1 MEYSMNMYAKLL
13 HTSISRIGSGGN
25 TVKIYGNHTDFHIAY
40 LVKKYMEEKKDME
53 KYPYLVN
60 LCQGVTTAVVED
72 QNGELYLIGPVS
84 FVEYKQV
91 DLKKFITQECGM
103 QKETSEEAYVLPKI
117 PYCSRDRFGITVLLV
132 HHMLTGQELSLEEL
146 WRLNGEK
153 INENHIHERKVG
165 SVLFERMEFENP
177 HNPYDQEVRELNS
190 IRNGDLES
198 FQKSIRETY
207 AGSEGRLSENQI
219 RQEKNIAICVIT
231 LASRAAIEGG
241 VLPEMA
247 FSMVDAYIMQVEK
260 MSNIVEIRSFMR
272 KAEQTFLEKV
282 QENKKPKVKNM
293 LVEDT
298 KKYIFQHLHSKIEI
312 GNIGNEIGANTTY
325 LSELFH
331 KTEGVTIQKYIQREK
346 IKLAKNM
353 LQYSEYKTE
362 DIANYLGFCS
372 QSYFGKVFREYENLT
387 PNQFRQKYGRNN
399 RNK

>member
-1 MEYSMNMYAKLL
+1 MEYNMNMYAKLL
-13 HTSISRIGSGGN
+13 HTSISRVSYEGN
-25 TVKIYGNHTDFHIAY
+25 VVKIYGNLTDFHITY
-40 LVKKYMEEKKDME
+40 VVKKYREEKEDME
-53 KYPYLVN
+53 NYPYLVN
-60 LCQGVTTAVVED
+60 LCPGVTTAVVED
-72 QNGELYLIGPVS
+72 SEKELYLIGPVS
-84 FVEYKQV
+84 LEEYKQV
-91 DLKKFITQECGM
+91 NLKKFIMQECSG
-103 QKETSEEAYVLPKI
+103 QEDTSVFQKI
-117 PYCSRDRFGITVLLV
+117 PYCSRDRFGTTVLLV
-132 HHMLTGQELSLEEL
+132 HHMLTGAELSLEDL
-146 WRLNGEK
+146 WRRNGEK
-153 INENHIHERKVG
+153 VNKNHIHERQVG

-207 AGSEGRLSENQI
+207 SGSEGRLSENQI

-260 MSNIVEIRSFMR
+260 MSDIVEIRSFMR
-272 KAEQTFLEKV
+272 KAEQTFLERV

-298 KKYIFQHLHSKIEI
+298 KKFIFQHLHSKIEI
-312 GNIGNEIGANTTY
+312 GNIGNEIGVNTTY

-331 KTEGVTIQKYIQREK
+331 KTEGITIQKYIQREK

-353 LQYSEYKTE
+353 LQYSEYKIE

-387 PNQFRQKYGRNN
+387 PNQFRQKYGKNT

>member
-1 MEYSMNMYAKLL
+1 MEYNMNMYAKLL
-13 HTSISRIGSGGN
+13 HTSISRVSYEGN
-25 TVKIYGNHTDFHIAY
+25 VVKTYGNPTDFHITY
-40 LVKKYMEEKKDME
+40 VVKKYREEKEDKE
-53 KYPYLVN
+53 NYPYLVN

-72 QNGELYLIGPVS
+72 SEKELYLIGPVS
-84 FVEYKQV
+84 FEEYKQV
-91 DLKKFITQECGM
+91 DLKKFIMQECGS
-103 QKETSEEAYVLPKI
+103 QEDTSVIPKI
-117 PYCSRDRFGITVLLV
+117 PYCSRDRFGTTVLLV
-132 HHMLTGQELSLEEL
+132 HHMLTGAELSLEDL
-146 WRLNGEK
+146 WRQNGEK
-153 INENHIHERKVG
+153 VNKNHIHERQVG

-207 AGSEGRLSENQI
+207 SGSEGRLSENQI

-260 MSNIVEIRSFMR
+260 MSDIVEIRSFMR
-272 KAEQTFLEKV
+272 KAEQTFLERV

-331 KTEGVTIQKYIQREK
+331 KTEGITIQKYIQREK

-387 PNQFRQKYGRNN
+387 PNQFRQKYGKNT

>member
-1 MEYSMNMYAKLL
+1 MEYNMNMYAKLL
-13 HTSISRIGSGGN
+13 HASISRVSYEGN
-25 TVKIYGNHTDFHIAY
+25 LVKTYGNPTDFHITY
-40 LVKKYMEEKKDME
+40 VVKKYREEKEDME
-53 KYPYLVN
+53 NYPYLVN
-60 LCQGVTTAVVED
+60 LCPSVTTAVVED
-72 QNGELYLIGPVS
+72 PEKELYLIGPVS
-84 FVEYKQV
+84 FEEYKQV
-91 DLKKFITQECGM
+91 DLKKFIMQECGG
-103 QKETSEEAYVLPKI
+103 QEDTSVIPKI
-117 PYCSRDRFGITVLLV
+117 PYCSRDRFGTTVLLV
-132 HHMLTGQELSLEEL
+132 HHMLTGAELSLEDL
-146 WRLNGEK
+146 WKQNGEK
-153 INENHIHERKVG
+153 VNKNHIHERKVG

-260 MSNIVEIRSFMR
+260 MSDIVEIRSFMR
-272 KAEQTFLEKV
+272 KAEQTFLERV

-298 KKYIFQHLHSKIEI
+298 KKYIFQHLHSRIEI

-331 KTEGVTIQKYIQREK
+331 KTEGITIQKYIQREK

-387 PNQFRQKYGRNN
+387 PNQFRKKYGRNT

>member
-1 MEYSMNMYAKLL
+1 MEYNMNMYAKLL
-13 HTSISRIGSGGN
+13 HASISRVSYEGN
-25 TVKIYGNHTDFHIAY
+25 LVKTYGNPTDFHITY
-40 LVKKYMEEKKDME
+40 VVKKYREEKEDME
-53 KYPYLVN
+53 NYPYLVN
-60 LCQGVTTAVVED
+60 LCPGVTTAVVED
-72 QNGELYLIGPVS
+72 SEKELYLIGPVS
-84 FVEYKQV
+84 FEEYKQV
-91 DLKKFITQECGM
+91 DLRKFIMRECGG
-103 QKETSEEAYVLPKI
+103 QEDTSVIPKI
-117 PYCSRDRFGITVLLV
+117 PYCSRDRFGTTVLLV
-132 HHMLTGQELSLEEL
+132 HHMLTGAELSLEDL
-146 WRLNGEK
+146 WRQNGEK
-153 INENHIHERKVG
+153 VNKNHIHERKVG

-260 MSNIVEIRSFMR
+260 MSDIVEIRSFMR
-272 KAEQTFLEKV
+272 KAEQTFLERV

-298 KKYIFQHLHSKIEI
+298 KKYIFQHLHSRIEI

-331 KTEGVTIQKYIQREK
+331 KTEGITIQKYIQREK

-387 PNQFRQKYGRNN
+387 PNQFRKKYGRNT

>member
-1 MEYSMNMYAKLL
+1 MEYNMNMYAKLL
-13 HTSISRIGSGGN
+13 HASISRVSYEGN
-25 TVKIYGNHTDFHIAY
+25 LVKTYGNPTDFHITY
-40 LVKKYMEEKKDME
+40 VVKKYREEKEDME
-53 KYPYLVN
+53 NYPYLVN
-60 LCQGVTTAVVED
+60 LCPGVTTAVVED
-72 QNGELYLIGPVS
+72 SEKELYLIGPVS
-84 FVEYKQV
+84 FEEYKQV
-91 DLKKFITQECGM
+91 DLRKFIMRECGG
-103 QKETSEEAYVLPKI
+103 QENTSVIPKI
-117 PYCSRDRFGITVLLV
+117 PYCSRDRFGTTVLLV
-132 HHMLTGQELSLEEL
+132 HHMLTGAELSLEDL
-146 WRLNGEK
+146 WRQNGEK
-153 INENHIHERKVG
+153 VNKNHIHERKVG

-260 MSNIVEIRSFMR
+260 MSDIVEIRSFMR
-272 KAEQTFLEKV
+272 KAEQTFLERV

-298 KKYIFQHLHSKIEI
+298 KKYIFQHLHSRIEI

-331 KTEGVTIQKYIQREK
+331 KTEGITIQKYIQREK

-387 PNQFRQKYGRNN
+387 PNQFRKKYGRNTRN
-399 RNK
+399 IRNK

>member
-1 MEYSMNMYAKLL
+1 MEYNMNMYAKLL
-13 HTSISRIGSGGN
+13 HASISRVSYEGN
-25 TVKIYGNHTDFHIAY
+25 LVKTYGNPTDFHITY
-40 LVKKYMEEKKDME
+40 VVKKYREEKEDME
-53 KYPYLVN
+53 NYPYLVN
-60 LCQGVTTAVVED
+60 LCPGVTTAVVED
-72 QNGELYLIGPVS
+72 SEKELYLIGPVS
-84 FVEYKQV
+84 FEEYKQV
-91 DLKKFITQECGM
+91 DLRKFIMRECGG
-103 QKETSEEAYVLPKI
+103 QEDTSVIPKI
-117 PYCSRDRFGITVLLV
+117 PYCSRDRFGTTVLLV
-132 HHMLTGQELSLEEL
+132 HHMLTGAELSLEDL
-146 WRLNGEK
+146 WRQNGEK
-153 INENHIHERKVG
+153 VNKNHIHERKVG

-260 MSNIVEIRSFMR
+260 MSDIVEIRSFMR
-272 KAEQTFLEKV
+272 KAEQTFLERV

-298 KKYIFQHLHSKIEI
+298 KKYIFQHLHSRIEI
-312 GNIGNEIGANTTY
+312 GNIGNEIGANTIY

-331 KTEGVTIQKYIQREK
+331 KTEGITIQKYIQREK

-387 PNQFRQKYGRNN
+387 PNQFRKKYGRNTRN
-399 RNK
+399 TRNK

>member
-1 MEYSMNMYAKLL
+1 MEYNMNMYAKLL
-13 HTSISRIGSGGN
+13 HTSISRVSYEGN
-25 TVKIYGNHTDFHIAY
+25 VVKIYGNLTDFHITY
-40 LVKKYMEEKKDME
+40 VVKKYREEKEDME
-53 KYPYLVN
+53 NYPYLVN
-60 LCQGVTTAVVED
+60 LCPGVTTAVVED
-72 QNGELYLIGPVS
+72 PEKELYLIGPVS
-84 FVEYKQV
+84 FEEYKQV
-91 DLKKFITQECGM
+91 DLKKFITQEYGG
-103 QKETSEEAYVLPKI
+103 QEDTSVIPKI
-117 PYCSRDRFGITVLLV
+117 PYCSRDRFGTTVLLV
-132 HHMLTGQELSLEEL
+132 HHMLTGAELSLEDL
-146 WRLNGEK
+146 WRRNGEK
-153 INENHIHERKVG
+153 VNKNHIHERQVG

-207 AGSEGRLSENQI
+207 SGSEGRLSENQI

-260 MSNIVEIRSFMR
+260 MSDIVEIRSFMR
-272 KAEQTFLEKV
+272 KAEQTFLERV
-282 QENKKPKVKNM
+282 QENKKPKVKNK

-298 KKYIFQHLHSKIEI
+298 KNFIFQHLHSKIEI

-331 KTEGVTIQKYIQREK
+331 KTEGITIQKYIQREK

-387 PNQFRQKYGRNN
+387 PNQFRQKYGKNT

>member
-1 MEYSMNMYAKLL
+1 MEYNMNMYAKLL
-13 HTSISRIGSGGN
+13 HASISRVSYEGN
-25 TVKIYGNHTDFHIAY
+25 LVKTYGNPTDFHITY
-40 LVKKYMEEKKDME
+40 VVKKYREEKEDME
-53 KYPYLVN
+53 NYPYLVN
-60 LCQGVTTAVVED
+60 LCPGVTTAVVED
-72 QNGELYLIGPVS
+72 SEKELYLIGPVS
-84 FVEYKQV
+84 FEEYKQV
-91 DLKKFITQECGM
+91 DLRKFIMRECGG
-103 QKETSEEAYVLPKI
+103 QEDTSVIPKI
-117 PYCSRDRFGITVLLV
+117 PYCSRDRFGTTVLLV
-132 HHMLTGQELSLEEL
+132 HHMLTGAELSLEDL
-146 WRLNGEK
+146 WRQNGEK
-153 INENHIHERKVG
+153 VNKNHIHERKVG

-260 MSNIVEIRSFMR
+260 MSDIVEIRSFMR
-272 KAEQTFLEKV
+272 KAEQTFLERV

-298 KKYIFQHLHSKIEI
+298 KKFIFQHLHSKIEI

-331 KTEGVTIQKYIQREK
+331 KTEGITIQKYIQREK

-353 LQYSEYKTE
+353 LQYSEYKIE

-387 PNQFRQKYGRNN
+387 PNQFRQKYGKNT

>member
-1 MEYSMNMYAKLL
+1 MEYNMNMYAKLL
-13 HTSISRIGSGGN
+13 HASISRVSYEGN
-25 TVKIYGNHTDFHIAY
+25 LVKTYGNPTDFHITY
-40 LVKKYMEEKKDME
+40 VVKKYREEKEDME
-53 KYPYLVN
+53 NYPYLVN
-60 LCQGVTTAVVED
+60 LCPGVTTAVVED
-72 QNGELYLIGPVS
+72 SEKELYLIGPVS
-84 FVEYKQV
+84 FEEYKQV
-91 DLKKFITQECGM
+91 DLRKFIMRECGG
-103 QKETSEEAYVLPKI
+103 QEDTSVIPKI
-117 PYCSRDRFGITVLLV
+117 PYCSRDRFGTTVLLV
-132 HHMLTGQELSLEEL
+132 HHMLTGAELSLEDL
-146 WRLNGEK
+146 WRQNGEK
-153 INENHIHERKVG
+153 VNKNHIHERKVG
-165 SVLFERMEFENP
+165 SVLFECMEFENP

-260 MSNIVEIRSFMR
+260 MSDIVEIRSFMR
-272 KAEQTFLEKV
+272 KAEQTFLERV

-298 KKYIFQHLHSKIEI
+298 KKYIFQHLHSRIEI

-331 KTEGVTIQKYIQREK
+331 KTEGITIQKYIQREK

-387 PNQFRQKYGRNN
+387 PNQFRKKYGRNTRN
-399 RNK
+399 TRNK

>member
-1 MEYSMNMYAKLL
+1 MEYNMNMYAKLL
-13 HTSISRIGSGGN
+13 HASISRVSYEGN
-25 TVKIYGNHTDFHIAY
+25 LVKTYGNPTDFHITY
-40 LVKKYMEEKKDME
+40 VVKKYREEKENME
-53 KYPYLVN
+53 NYPYLVN
-60 LCQGVTTAVVED
+60 LCPGVTTAVVED
-72 QNGELYLIGPVS
+72 PEKELYLIGPVS
-84 FVEYKQV
+84 FEEYKQV
-91 DLKKFITQECGM
+91 DLKKFITQECGG
-103 QKETSEEAYVLPKI
+103 QEDTSVIPKI
-117 PYCSRDRFGITVLLV
+117 PYCSRDRFGTTVLLV
-132 HHMLTGQELSLEEL
+132 HHMLTGAELSLEDL
-146 WRLNGEK
+146 WRQNGEK
-153 INENHIHERKVG
+153 VNKNYIHERKVG

-207 AGSEGRLSENQI
+207 SGSEGRLSENQI

-260 MSNIVEIRSFMR
+260 MSDIIEIRSFMR
-272 KAEQTFLEKV
+272 KAEQTFLERV
-282 QENKKPKVKNM
+282 QENKKPKVKNK

-298 KKYIFQHLHSKIEI
+298 KNFIFQHLHSKIEI

-331 KTEGVTIQKYIQREK
+331 KTEGITIQKYIQREK

-387 PNQFRQKYGRNN
+387 PNQFRQKYGKNT

>member
-1 MEYSMNMYAKLL
+1 MEYNMNMYAKLL
-13 HTSISRIGSGGN
+13 HASISRVSYEGN
-25 TVKIYGNHTDFHIAY
+25 LVKTYGNPTDFHITY
-40 LVKKYMEEKKDME
+40 VVKKYREEKEDME
-53 KYPYLVN
+53 NYPYLVN
-60 LCQGVTTAVVED
+60 LCPGVTTAVVED
-72 QNGELYLIGPVS
+72 SEKELYLIGPVS
-84 FVEYKQV
+84 FEEYKQV
-91 DLKKFITQECGM
+91 DLRKFIMRECGG
-103 QKETSEEAYVLPKI
+103 QEDTSVIPKI
-117 PYCSRDRFGITVLLV
+117 SYCSRDRFGTTVLLV
-132 HHMLTGQELSLEEL
+132 HHMLTGAELSLEDL
-146 WRLNGEK
+146 WRQNGEK
-153 INENHIHERKVG
+153 VNKNHIHERKVG

-207 AGSEGRLSENQI
+207 SGSEGRLSENQI

-260 MSNIVEIRSFMR
+260 MSDIVEIRSFMR
-272 KAEQTFLEKV
+272 KAEQTFLERV

-298 KKYIFQHLHSKIEI
+298 KKYIFQHLHSRIEI

-331 KTEGVTIQKYIQREK
+331 KTEGITIQKYIQREK

-387 PNQFRQKYGRNN
+387 PNQFRQKYGKNT

>member
-1 MEYSMNMYAKLL
+1 MEYNMNMYAKLL
-13 HTSISRIGSGGN
+13 HTSISRVSYEGN
-25 TVKIYGNHTDFHIAY
+25 VVKIYGNLTDFHITY
-40 LVKKYMEEKKDME
+40 VVKKYREEKEDME
-53 KYPYLVN
+53 NYPYLVN
-60 LCQGVTTAVVED
+60 LCPGVTTAVVED
-72 QNGELYLIGPVS
+72 SEKELYLIGPVS
-84 FVEYKQV
+84 FEEYKQV
-91 DLKKFITQECGM
+91 DLRKFIMRECGG
-103 QKETSEEAYVLPKI
+103 QEDTSVIPKI
-117 PYCSRDRFGITVLLV
+117 PYCSRDRFGTTVLLV
-132 HHMLTGQELSLEEL
+132 HHMLTGAELSLEDL
-146 WRLNGEK
+146 WRQNGEK
-153 INENHIHERKVG
+153 VNKNHIHERKVG

-272 KAEQTFLEKV
+272 KAEQTFLERV

-298 KKYIFQHLHSKIEI
+298 KKYIFQHLHSRIEI

-331 KTEGVTIQKYIQREK
+331 KTEGITIQKYIQREK

-387 PNQFRQKYGRNN
+387 PNQFRKKYGRNT